1 MCHKHGFVQGQT
13 PAPVAS
19 AFDMPHGHVPVSP
32 SRTLLSPLAAV
43 STHGFMQLIGIQHE
57 VDACKL
63 SDPTVGAVLRMQTL
77 AKLGDPGSTANLVVW
92 GELPL
97 SMCRAL
103 VASFQSSCRCGANR
117 SHKQ

>member
-1 MCHKHGFVQGQT
+1 
-13 PAPVAS
+13 
-19 AFDMPHGHVPVSP
+19 
-32 SRTLLSPLAAV
+32 
-43 STHGFMQLIGIQHE
+43 MQLIGIQHE

-92 GELPL
+92 GELEA
-97 SMCRAL
+97 SCRAL
-103 VASFQSSCRCGANR
+103 VASFQSSCRCGVNR